1 MEYRHILKVRP
12 TGFVEGMNKKYVT
25 MGEMKDD
32 SKIFHWSRGIYLSF
46 VKMEKIVDERQRS
59 EVQFGAYKA

>member
-1 MEYRHILKVRP
+1 
-12 TGFVEGMNKKYVT
+12 MNKKYVT

-32 SKIFHWSRGIYLSF
+32 SQIFHWSRGIYLSF